1 MADDFIGSIA
11 QEDVDFITSIIT
23 TTSPGDN
30 YKHLAIYVEDTRFI
44 SNTSVFTSIGTTGVS
59 MAELTSNNY
68 TNIVTGVLLTWLSD
82 YFANGIENVYV
93 VRVGANITVEADYT
107 AVALTTA
114 FNLTHQLAYFKTVLI
129 EADDTITTHVVVPA
143 AAAALSTLC
152 GTDTLLSGAPLLPYE
167 TTTPET
173 PSSDVL
179 YTAVKAVGDAFFV
192 AYQPVVVDTTTIHHN
207 GGLVALGLSL
217 SVVNNSGI
225 YVGNSFDMVKT
236 DVVSASGAN
245 GVYLTDTQQT
255 ALKAVNVAYFKYV
268 GDTSGYVALRGAST
282 ILGKVVPAYWIV
294 AYANYINKVRVASYI
309 TTMNTFNNA
318 VTYANILSIMNNTLS
333 LFIASGRLTNYSNT
347 APSFANLPK
356 SDSTGTITVP
366 NAWSANFVDS
376 VRTVRVYGT
385 LTI

>member
-1 MADDFIGSIA
+1 
-11 QEDVDFITSIIT
+11 
-23 TTSPGDN
+23 
-30 YKHLAIYVEDTRFI
+30 
-44 SNTSVFTSIGTTGVS
+44 
-59 MAELTSNNY
+59 
-68 TNIVTGVLLTWLSD
+68 
-82 YFANGIENVYV
+82 
-93 VRVGANITVEADYT
+93 
-107 AVALTTA
+107 
-114 FNLTHQLAYFKTVLI
+114 
-129 EADDTITTHVVVPA
+129 
-143 AAAALSTLC
+143 
-152 GTDTLLSGAPLLPYE
+152 
-167 TTTPET
+167 
-173 PSSDVL
+173 
-179 YTAVKAVGDAFFV
+179 
-192 AYQPVVVDTTTIHHN
+192 
-207 GGLVALGLSL
+207 
-217 SVVNNSGI
+217 
-225 YVGNSFDMVKT
+225 MVKT

-333 LFIASGRLTNYSNT
+333 LFIDSGRLTNYSNT

>member
-143 AAAALSTLC
+143 AAATLSTLC
-152 GTDTLLSGAPLLPYE
+152 DTDTLLSCVPLLPYE

-217 SVVNNSGI
+217 SVVNNSGT

-236 DVVSASGAN
+236 STVSASGAN
-245 GVYLTDTQQT
+245 GTYLTVTQQT
-255 ALKAVNVAYFKYV
+255 ALKNANIAYFKPV

-282 ILGKVVPAYWIV
+282 IKGKIVPAYWIV

-333 LFIASGRLTNYSNT
+333 LFIDSGRLTNYSNT

>member
-152 GTDTLLSGAPLLPYE
+152 GTDTLLSCAPLLPYE

>member
-30 YKHLAIYVEDTRFI
+30 YKHLAIYVEDARFI
-44 SNTSVFTSIGTTGVS
+44 ADKTVFTAIGTSTVT
-59 MAELTSNNY
+59 MAELTASNY
-68 TNIVTGVLLTWLSD
+68 STVVSGVLFTWLSD
-82 YFANGIENVYV
+82 YFANGLESVYV
-93 VRVGANITVEADYT
+93 ICIGADIKAEADFT
-107 AVALTTA
+107 ATNLTTA

-129 EADDTITTHVVVPA
+129 EADDTLTTHVVIPA

-179 YTAVKAVGDAFFV
+179 YAAVSTVGDAFFV
-192 AYQPVVVDTTTIHHN
+192 AYQPVTVNAVEIHHN
-207 GGLVALGLSL
+207 GALVALGIAL
-217 SVVNNSGI
+217 SVVNGSGT

-236 DVVSASGAN
+236 STVSASGAN
-245 GVYLTDTQQT
+245 GTYLTVTQQT
-255 ALKAVNVAYFKYV
+255 ALKNANIAYFKPV

-282 ILGKVVPAYWIV
+282 IKGKIVPAYWIV
-294 AYANYINKVRVASYI
+294 AYCNYINKVRVATFIS
-309 TTMNTFNNA
+309 TMNTFRTA
-318 VTYANILSIMNNTLS
+318 VTYAGILSIMNNTVNA
-333 LFIASGRLTNYSNT
+333 FVNTGRITGYSNT
-347 APSFANLPK
+347 APSFAELPTA
-356 SDSTGTITVP
+356 DANDTITVP
-366 NAWSANFVDS
+366 NAWSATYVDN
-376 VRTVRVYGT
+376 VRTVKVYGS